1 MLDSFAPGATGML
14 QPTFPRSV
22 RRRAAGPR
30 TWLALA
36 QAAIAWAWLSLLLPA
51 VAIASETP
59 AAREQARLC
68 ERLGGD
74 DAVAACRAALSLG
87 IGPARQGPLRE
98 LLARRLAALERWDEL
113 ADLFRD
119 GVRVDPG
126 NAEAWQR
133 LGTTLLYA
141 LNLPAEAVAALQ
153 EAVRLAPADAAVRVT
168 LGLAL
173 AAARRFDEGAAALE
187 EALRLDPACLDG
199 RPAARAVLDAA
210 RQGRAWP

>member
-1 MLDSFAPGATGML
+1 MS
-14 QPTFPRSV
+14 
-22 RRRAAGPR
+22 RRAGGPR

-36 QAAIAWAWLSLLLPA
+36 RAALAGACLSLLLVSGA
-51 VAIASETP
+51 RAAETP

-68 ERLGGD
+68 ERREGD
-74 DAVAACRAALSLG
+74 EAVAACRAALSLG
-87 IGPARQGPLRE
+87 IDPARHGPLRE
-98 LLARRLAALERWDEL
+98 LLAKHLVTLERWDEL
-113 ADLFRD
+113 ADLFRE

-153 EAVRLAPADAAVRVT
+153 QAVRLAPADAAARAT

-173 AAARRFDEGAAALE
+173 TAAHRPDEGAAALE
-187 EALRLDPACLDG
+187 EALRLDPAALDG

-210 RQGRAWP
+210 RQGRSWP